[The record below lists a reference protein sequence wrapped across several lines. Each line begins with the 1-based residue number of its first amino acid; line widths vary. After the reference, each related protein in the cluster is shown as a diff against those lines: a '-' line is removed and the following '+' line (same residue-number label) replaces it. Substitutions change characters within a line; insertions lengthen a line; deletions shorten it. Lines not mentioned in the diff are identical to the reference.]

1 MNERQSRRAF
11 DGVLRSGGV
20 DRRTLLRGLLGAGG
34 LAAAGGGLVA
44 CGGDDDPASGSGDG
58 TPERGGRLAVGI
70 GTSLADFD
78 PYNHLAVNFPM
89 MATLYSYLITY
100 NDAYEPSPDLAAEW
114 SMAADNLS
122 ATIKLREATFHDGSP
137 VTADDV
143 VAGVKRALDPATGL
157 SQAATAAI
165 IKEAT
170 AVDARTVKLTFVK
183 ATAESRFLDFMYWF
197 PVVQSAKNSAEG
209 LKQTAAGSGP
219 FVLDSYAPGDRLV
232 LKRNERYYAEGRPY
246 LDELEI
252 RFFDNQ
258 DALVSALRGKS
269 VKGALALDAR
279 HITQLQN
286 DFTVVKGAP
295 GALISL
301 FRMNPLRPPFDNKM
315 VRQAV
320 ARAIDR
326 DRLIREVQRGVG
338 QPVYTSYP
346 PNSLAF
352 DAALLQQN
360 GFDLDAAKQL
370 LDASGGQKSAVA
382 SVAAT
387 DSANVSAL
395 QIIQED
401 LKKIG
406 FDLRLETLDTTTVNA
421 RYLDGSLQCLIRA
434 SSNAYSSPMGVLQDS
449 AFRLANNALWK
460 DKLPAAYVEA
470 VGRLDNAATEE
481 EVRAASKALNDVLV
495 DEAWAVGMYTVDALS
510 VFDKA
515 VQGFVRNP
523 ADHPVFTDVHLT

>member
-1 MNERQSRRAF
+1 MNAQQSWYAA

-20 DRRTLLRGLLGAGG
+20 GRRTLLRGLLGAGG
-34 LAAAGGGLVA
+34 FAVAGAGLVA
-44 CGGDDDPASGSGDG
+44 CGGDDPAGGSGDG
-58 TPERGGRLAVGI
+58 AAERGGRLAVGI

-89 MATLYSYLITY
+89 MATLYSYLISY
-100 NDAYEPSPDLAAEW
+100 DDEYQPSPDLATEW

-122 ATIKLREATFHDGSP
+122 ATIKLREASFHDGSP
-137 VTADDV
+137 VTAEDV

-157 SQAATAAI
+157 SQTATASI

-170 AVDARTVKLTFVK
+170 AVDASTVKLTFVK
-183 ATAESRFLDFMYWF
+183 ATAESRLLDFMYWF
-197 PVVQSAKNSAEG
+197 PVVQAAKNSAEA
-209 LKQTAAGSGP
+209 LKQSAAGSGP

-232 LKRNERYYAEGRPY
+232 LKRNEEYYADGRPY

-258 DALVSALRGKS
+258 DALVGALRGRS

-279 HITQLQN
+279 HNTQLQN
-286 DFTVVKGAP
+286 DYTVIKGAP

-315 VRQAV
+315 VRQAI

-326 DRLIREVQRGVG
+326 DRLIKEVQRGVG

-352 DAALLQQN
+352 DASLLSQQS
-360 GFDLDAAKQL
+360 FDLTAAKQL

-387 DSANVSAL
+387 DSGNVTAL

-406 FDLRLETLDTTTVNA
+406 FDLRLETLDTATVNA
-421 RYLDGSLQCLIRA
+421 RYLDGSLQCVIRA

-460 DKLPAAYVEA
+460 DKLPAAYVDA
-470 VGRLDNAATEE
+470 VRRLDESATPEQ
-481 EVRAASKALNDVLV
+481 VLAASKVLNAVLV

-510 VFDKA
+510 VFDKS
-515 VQGFVRNP
+515 VRGFARNP
-523 ADHPVFTDVHLT
+523 ADHPVFTDTHLT